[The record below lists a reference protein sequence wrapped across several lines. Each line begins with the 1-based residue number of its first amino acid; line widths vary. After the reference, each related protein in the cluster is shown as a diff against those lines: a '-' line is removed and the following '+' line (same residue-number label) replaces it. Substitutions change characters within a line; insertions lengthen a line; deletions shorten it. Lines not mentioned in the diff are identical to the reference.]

1 MKKLKNGLNFHKQK
15 TVLLYVSPTW
25 RNLIFRKSG
34 GPILLSQ
41 PSFNP
46 ILLGIKSN
54 LFYAGVGI
62 YAHPRD
68 FALAEAMMHQ
78 NL

>member
-1 MKKLKNGLNFHKQK
+1 MTSDILEFVMIIEVSMEI
-15 TVLLYVSPTW
+15 VLT
-25 RNLIFRKSG
+25 
-34 GPILLSQ
+34 
-41 PSFNP
+41 
-46 ILLGIKSN
+46 